1 MMKKILITGSSGYI
15 GRHLCQTLKHDF
27 LVGLDKVH
35 RPQMAERLIVQDIN
49 DNTPIWHPDGGY
61 DVVVH
66 LAAHVNVGESMKCPM
81 EYYRNNI
88 NGTMAMLENIEYKHF
103 IFASTGAAANPT
115 SPYATSKLAAE
126 SLVREFCGLNGKKAT
141 IFRFY
146 NVVGSLGYE
155 PTNVDGLMYNLM
167 KARQTGEF
175 NLFGTDYPTPDG
187 TCVRDYLHV
196 LEVCSAIKL
205 RIEEPEDEFRFR
217 LENLGSGTGYTVKQM
232 IETFKRVNDCDFKV
246 NNLPRRPGDLP
257 ESVLKDVSPYMHYLY
272 KIEDM
277 MKVE

>member
-1 MMKKILITGSSGYI
+1 MIKILVTGSSGYI
-15 GRHLCQTLKHDF
+15 GRHLCQTLKEHF
-27 LVGLDKVH
+27 VVGLDKVH
-35 RPQMAERLIVQDIN
+35 RPQMAERLILQDIN
-49 DNTPIWHPDGGY
+49 DHAPIWHPDGGY

-66 LAAHVNVGESMKCPM
+66 LAAHVNVEQSTKCPM
-81 EYYRNNI
+81 QYFRNNI
-88 NGTMAMLENIEYKHF
+88 NGTMSMLENIDYKHF

-126 SLVREFCGLNGKKAT
+126 SIVREFCGLNDKKST

-146 NVVGSLGYE
+146 NVVGSAGYE

-196 LEVCSAIKL
+196 LEVCNAIKL
-205 RIEEPEDEFRFR
+205 RIEEPNEEFRFR
-217 LENLGSGTGYTVKQM
+217 LENLGSGTGYSVKQM
-232 IETFKRVNDCDFKV
+232 IETFKRVNDCDFNV
-246 NNLPRRPGDLP
+246 NNLPRRQGDLP

-277 MKVE
+277 MKV

>member
-1 MMKKILITGSSGYI
+1 MKSILITGSSGYI
-15 GRHLCQTLKHDF
+15 GRHLCKVLQENF
-27 LVGLDKVH
+27 IVGLDRVF
-35 RPQMAERLIVQDIN
+35 RPQLNDVFIEHNIN
-49 DNTPIWHPDGGY
+49 DHQRIWHPDGGY

-66 LAAHVNVGESMKCPM
+66 LAAHVNVGMSMNAPM

-88 NGTMAMLENIEYKHF
+88 SGTMAMLENVDYNHF
-103 IFASTGAAANPT
+103 IFASTGAAAKPT

-126 SLVREFCGLNGKKAT
+126 RIVREFCGANGKQST

-146 NVVGSLGYE
+146 NVVGSDGYE

-175 NLFGTDYPTPDG
+175 NLYGTDYDTSDG

-196 LEVCSAIKL
+196 LEVCESIRNAIEQPA
-205 RIEEPEDEFRFR
+205 RGND
-217 LENLGSGTGYTVKQM
+217 LENLGSGTGYTVQQM
-232 IETFKRVNDCDFKV
+232 IDTFKKVNNCDFKV

-257 ESVLKDVSPYMHYLY
+257 ASVLADISPYMQ
-272 KIEDM
+272 KRFTIEEM
-277 MKVE
+277 MKV